1 MFRQL
6 KKTLVATAIASLTL
20 GSIGPA
26 FADSA
31 DTLPDMGTSAGS
43 TLSIGQEM
51 QMGDYYVRQLRGS
64 APLINDPLLVQ
75 YINGLGMRLVAHA
88 NSVRTPFHFYLINND
103 QINAFAFFGG
113 NVVLHSALF
122 RYSDN
127 ESELASVM
135 AHEISHVT
143 QRHLARAM
151 EDQKRNAPLT
161 WVGALGSILLA
172 MASPQAGMAA
182 LTGTLAGTQQGMIS
196 FTRQNEEEADRI
208 GIQVLQRSGFDP
220 QAMPMFMGKL
230 LDESRYSTRP
240 PEMLLTHPLPES
252 RLADARNRANQMR
265 PVVVQSSADFYLA
278 KARTLG
284 MYTNGDNKLGTDL
297 LNAWDKG
304 NIRQQHAAQ
313 YGRALLAMESNNFD
327 QARKTLQ
334 PLLNADPQNA
344 WYLDLATDIDL
355 GQKKTSDA
363 INRLKNARELRTN
376 PVLQLNLANAL
387 LQGGQPGEAATILNR
402 YTFTYKE
409 DGNGW
414 DLLAQAE
421 GALGNRDQELAARA
435 ESMALVGQLEQAIS
449 LLSSASSQVKLG
461 SLQQARYDARID
473 QLRDLQARFRPYQK
487 MLGDPM
493 TDAVK
498 IYHNPRCSKSRETL
512 SLLQS
517 RGIDPEV
524 VLYLETPP
532 DAGTLRQLLQLLG
545 MESPRELMRQK
556 EDLYKSL
563 NLADPALSNAALIQA
578 MVDNPKLIERPI
590 VVSRGQA
597 RIGRPPEQVL
607 EIVS

>member
-1 MFRQL
+1 
-6 KKTLVATAIASLTL
+6 
-20 GSIGPA
+20 
-26 FADSA
+26 
-31 DTLPDMGTSAGS
+31 
-43 TLSIGQEM
+43 
-51 QMGDYYVRQLRGS
+51 
-64 APLINDPLLVQ
+64 
-75 YINGLGMRLVAHA
+75 
-88 NSVRTPFHFYLINND
+88 
-103 QINAFAFFGG
+103 
-113 NVVLHSALF
+113 
-122 RYSDN
+122 
-127 ESELASVM
+127 
-135 AHEISHVT
+135 
-143 QRHLARAM
+143 
-151 EDQKRNAPLT
+151 
-161 WVGALGSILLA
+161 
-172 MASPQAGMAA
+172 
-182 LTGTLAGTQQGMIS
+182 MIS

-334 PLLNADPQNA
+334 PLLSADPQNA

-402 YTFTYKE
+402 YTFTNKE

-487 MLGDPM
+487 M
-493 TDAVK
+493 
-498 IYHNPRCSKSRETL
+498 
-512 SLLQS
+512 
-517 RGIDPEV
+517 
-524 VLYLETPP
+524 
-532 DAGTLRQLLQLLG
+532 
-545 MESPRELMRQK
+545 
-556 EDLYKSL
+556 
-563 NLADPALSNAALIQA
+563 
-578 MVDNPKLIERPI
+578 
-590 VVSRGQA
+590 
-597 RIGRPPEQVL
+597 
-607 EIVS
+607 